1 MQENLEKLIKI
12 VYKKWKLDQPKL
24 EQLHPDE
31 ETFACFLEGRLPAK
45 ENERIRA
52 HLISCERCS
61 EAFAV
66 SSKLEVIEN
75 QVAPEQLMQEAKRL
89 IKEQDKLSILEI
101 GLKLKE
107 KAIEIMNT
115 TGDILVGQEFVPAP
129 VLRSRKAK
137 DFKDEVTILKDFKD
151 IRVEVKIENKG
162 SQAFDL
168 TVLVKEKE
176 SLKVIKDLR
185 VTLLRQDLELES
197 YLNDSGKV
205 IFENVL
211 LGKYTVEISTLE
223 SKLASVLLE
232 IKT

>member
-12 VYKKWKLDQPKL
+12 VYKRWKLDQPKATQSHL
-24 EQLHPDE
+24 DE
-31 ETFACFLEGRLPAK
+31 ETLVCFLEGRLAPK
-45 ENERIRA
+45 ENKRIKT
-52 HLISCERCS
+52 HLVSCERCA

-75 QVAPEQLMQEAKRL
+75 QVAPEQLVQEAKTL
-89 IKEQDKLSILEI
+89 IKEEDKLSILEI
-101 GLKLKE
+101 GLRFKE
-107 KAIEIMNT
+107 KAIEILNT

-176 SLKVIKDLR
+176 SQKVIKDLR

-223 SKLASVLLE
+223 SKLASVRLE